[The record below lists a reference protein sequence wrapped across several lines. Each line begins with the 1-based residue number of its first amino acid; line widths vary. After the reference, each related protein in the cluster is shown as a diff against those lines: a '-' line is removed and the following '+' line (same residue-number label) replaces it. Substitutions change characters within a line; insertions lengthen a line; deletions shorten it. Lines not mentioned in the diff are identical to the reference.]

1 MILFLCV
8 NMYSLSAYS
17 VPVTVIDIGD
27 ATVNIK
33 DTNVLWYRDFWS
45 HHFMAN
51 RWGRVETMTD
61 FIFLGYKIIADGDCS
76 HEIKDACSLKEKL

>member
-1 MILFLCV
+1 MMENGKPLSVKQGSSMILFLCV

-33 DTNVLWYRDFWS
+33 DIWYIY
-45 HHFMAN
+45 HIY
-51 RWGRVETMTD
+51 VV
-61 FIFLGYKIIADGDCS
+61 
-76 HEIKDACSLKEKL
+76 